1 MSFPIASACCFYRRV
16 RAVKDKAGCSHPN
29 GTPHCVER
37 TCPVRMPTESQ
48 LKAAVTADRERIT
61 DAIEMLETSRTWDDI
76 NDRYVIDTRGIIS
89 LVKGG

>member
-1 MSFPIASACCFYRRV
+1 
-16 RAVKDKAGCSHPN
+16 
-29 GTPHCVER
+29 
-37 TCPVRMPTESQ
+37 MPTESQ